1 MGWVHCSVCRE
12 QWIRAKYDRKEF
24 LSDKTDESIPY
35 ITGELAGLWCNNE
48 GVKRRV

>member
-1 MGWVHCSVCRE
+1 MITHTDHGMVHCSVCRE

-35 ITGELAGLWCNNE
+35 MTGELGGA
-48 GVKRRV
+48 VVQ